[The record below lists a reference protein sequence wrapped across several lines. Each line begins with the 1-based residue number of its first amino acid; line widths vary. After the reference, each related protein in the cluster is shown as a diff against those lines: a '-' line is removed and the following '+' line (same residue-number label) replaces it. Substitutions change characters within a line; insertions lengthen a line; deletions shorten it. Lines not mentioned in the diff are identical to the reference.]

1 MNFMILPNMMIMI
14 LVDFILNDRM
24 NVWVPKQILLVILD
38 IPLISYLGRFF
49 YDKTI
54 R

>member
-1 MNFMILPNMMIMI
+1 MNFMILPKMLIMI
-14 LVDFILNDRM
+14 LVEIIFNDRM

-49 YDKTI
+49 DDKAI